1 MLTPRCFFSEDFRS
15 FQDYF
20 FSQPHRRRTFARGDY
35 LWRPE
40 RPFKSVHYILSG
52 VSQNYVEHENGR
64 RKIISF
70 HGPGTL
76 FPGYHRQDYKIE
88 RSLITRALSPM
99 EVLEFSKE
107 EFRLMFAHNGDLS
120 AAVVEWYAMYVNLLL
135 YDTAHQE
142 YNSSFLKLCNLL
154 YLLADSPVGGRQ
166 GGAEP
171 HPGRPGRP
179 AGDQPGQPDPRPDPA
194 APPGDSA
201 HPAGPGGAAGSAG
214 PGPVLLGGDPPL
226 SVIVHKTGP
235 PSASNDAHRRAA
247 GIFLDGGPSFWYAD
261 SDNLY

>member
-40 RPFKSVHYILSG
+40 RPFESVHYILSG

-166 GGAEP
+166 GVLYLTQDDLA
-171 HPGRPGRP
+171 
-179 AGDQPGQPDPRPDPA
+179 D
-194 APPGDSA
+194 
-201 HPAGPGGAAGSAG
+201 
-214 PGPVLLGGDPPL
+214 LLGISRANLTRGL
-226 SVIVHKTGP
+226 TQL
-235 PSASNDAHRRAA
+235 RRQ
-247 GIFLDGGPSFWYAD
+247 GILRTRRGLVELLDLPALAQCCSEETHP
-261 SDNLY
+261 

>member
-40 RPFKSVHYILSG
+40 RPFESVHYILSG

-70 HGPGTL
+70 HGLGTL

-166 GGAEP
+166 GVLYLTQDDLA
-171 HPGRPGRP
+171 
-179 AGDQPGQPDPRPDPA
+179 D
-194 APPGDSA
+194 
-201 HPAGPGGAAGSAG
+201 
-214 PGPVLLGGDPPL
+214 LLGISRANLTRGL
-226 SVIVHKTGP
+226 TQL
-235 PSASNDAHRRAA
+235 RRQ
-247 GIFLDGGPSFWYAD
+247 GILRTRRGLVELLDLPALAQCCSEETHP
-261 SDNLY
+261 

>member
-1 MLTPRCFFSEDFRS
+1 MMKKSRWFPVLTPRCFFSEDFRS

-40 RPFKSVHYILSG
+40 RPFESVHYILSG

-107 EFRLMFAHNGDLS
+107 EFRLMFAHNGNLS

-166 GGAEP
+166 GVLNLTQDDLA
-171 HPGRPGRP
+171 
-179 AGDQPGQPDPRPDPA
+179 D
-194 APPGDSA
+194 
-201 HPAGPGGAAGSAG
+201 
-214 PGPVLLGGDPPL
+214 LLGISRANLTRGL
-226 SVIVHKTGP
+226 TQL
-235 PSASNDAHRRAA
+235 RRQ
-247 GIFLDGGPSFWYAD
+247 GILRTRRGRVELL
-261 SDNLY
+261 NLPALAQCCSEETHP

>member
-20 FSQPHRRRTFARGDY
+20 FSQPHRRRTFARRDY

-40 RPFKSVHYILSG
+40 RPFEAVHYILSG

-166 GGAEP
+166 GVLYLTQDDLA
-171 HPGRPGRP
+171 
-179 AGDQPGQPDPRPDPA
+179 D
-194 APPGDSA
+194 
-201 HPAGPGGAAGSAG
+201 
-214 PGPVLLGGDPPL
+214 LLGISRANLTRGL
-226 SVIVHKTGP
+226 
-235 PSASNDAHRRAA
+235 AQLRRR
-247 GIFLDGGPSFWYAD
+247 GILRTRRGQVELLDLPALAQCCSEETHP
-261 SDNLY
+261 

>member
-40 RPFKSVHYILSG
+40 RPFESVHYILSG

-166 GGAEP
+166 GVLNLTQDDLA
-171 HPGRPGRP
+171 
-179 AGDQPGQPDPRPDPA
+179 D
-194 APPGDSA
+194 
-201 HPAGPGGAAGSAG
+201 
-214 PGPVLLGGDPPL
+214 LLGISRANLTRGL
-226 SVIVHKTGP
+226 
-235 PSASNDAHRRAA
+235 AQLRRQ
-247 GIFLDGGPSFWYAD
+247 GILRTRRGQVELLDLPALAQCCSEETHP
-261 SDNLY
+261 

>member
-40 RPFKSVHYILSG
+40 RPFESVHYILSG

-166 GGAEP
+166 GVLNLTQDDLA
-171 HPGRPGRP
+171 
-179 AGDQPGQPDPRPDPA
+179 D
-194 APPGDSA
+194 
-201 HPAGPGGAAGSAG
+201 
-214 PGPVLLGGDPPL
+214 LLGISRANLTRGL
-226 SVIVHKTGP
+226 
-235 PSASNDAHRRAA
+235 AQLRRQ
-247 GIFLDGGPSFWYAD
+247 GILRTRRGLVELLDLPALAQCCSEETHP
-261 SDNLY
+261 

>member
-40 RPFKSVHYILSG
+40 RPFESVHYILSG
-52 VSQNYVEHENGR
+52 VSQSYVEHENGR

-99 EVLEFSKE
+99 EVLEFSKD

-120 AAVVEWYAMYVNLLL
+120 ASVVEWYAMYVNLLL

-154 YLLADSPVGGRQ
+154 YLLADSPVGGQQGVLNLTQDDLADLLGISRVNLTRGLAQLRRQ
-166 GGAEP
+166 GILRTRRGQVELLDLPALAQCCSEET
-171 HPGRPGRP
+171 HP
-179 AGDQPGQPDPRPDPA
+179 
-194 APPGDSA
+194 
-201 HPAGPGGAAGSAG
+201 
-214 PGPVLLGGDPPL
+214 
-226 SVIVHKTGP
+226 
-235 PSASNDAHRRAA
+235 
-247 GIFLDGGPSFWYAD
+247 
-261 SDNLY
+261 

>member
-40 RPFKSVHYILSG
+40 RPFEAVHYILSG

-142 YNSSFLKLCNLL
+142 YNRSFLKLCNLL

-166 GGAEP
+166 GVLYLTQDDLA
-171 HPGRPGRP
+171 
-179 AGDQPGQPDPRPDPA
+179 D
-194 APPGDSA
+194 
-201 HPAGPGGAAGSAG
+201 
-214 PGPVLLGGDPPL
+214 LLGISRANLTRGL
-226 SVIVHKTGP
+226 TQL
-235 PSASNDAHRRAA
+235 RRQ
-247 GIFLDGGPSFWYAD
+247 GILRTRRGLVELLDLPALAQCCSEETHP
-261 SDNLY
+261 

>member
-40 RPFKSVHYILSG
+40 RPFESVHYILSG

-70 HGPGTL
+70 HGLGTL

-107 EFRLMFAHNGDLS
+107 EFRLMFAHNGNLS

-166 GGAEP
+166 GVLNLTQDDLA
-171 HPGRPGRP
+171 
-179 AGDQPGQPDPRPDPA
+179 D
-194 APPGDSA
+194 
-201 HPAGPGGAAGSAG
+201 
-214 PGPVLLGGDPPL
+214 LLGISRANLTRGL
-226 SVIVHKTGP
+226 
-235 PSASNDAHRRAA
+235 AQLRRQ
-247 GIFLDGGPSFWYAD
+247 GILRTRRGLVELLDLPALAQCCSEETHP
-261 SDNLY
+261 

>member
-1 MLTPRCFFSEDFRS
+1 MLPPRCFFSEDFRS

-40 RPFKSVHYILSG
+40 RPFESVHYILSG

-107 EFRLMFAHNGDLS
+107 EFQLMFAHNGDLS

-166 GGAEP
+166 GVLNLTQDDLA
-171 HPGRPGRP
+171 
-179 AGDQPGQPDPRPDPA
+179 D
-194 APPGDSA
+194 
-201 HPAGPGGAAGSAG
+201 
-214 PGPVLLGGDPPL
+214 LLGISRANLTRGL
-226 SVIVHKTGP
+226 TQL
-235 PSASNDAHRRAA
+235 RRQ
-247 GIFLDGGPSFWYAD
+247 GILRTRRGQVELLDLPALAQCCSEETHP
-261 SDNLY
+261 

>member
-40 RPFKSVHYILSG
+40 RPFESVHYILSG

-166 GGAEP
+166 GVLNLTQDDLA
-171 HPGRPGRP
+171 
-179 AGDQPGQPDPRPDPA
+179 D
-194 APPGDSA
+194 
-201 HPAGPGGAAGSAG
+201 
-214 PGPVLLGGDPPL
+214 LLGISRANLTRGLTQLRRQGILRTRRGQVELLDLPPL
-226 SVIVHKTGP
+226 AQCCSEETHP
-235 PSASNDAHRRAA
+235 
-247 GIFLDGGPSFWYAD
+247 
-261 SDNLY
+261 

>member
-20 FSQPHRRRTFARGDY
+20 FSQPLRRRSFARGDY

-40 RPFKSVHYILSG
+40 RPFESVHYILSG

-166 GGAEP
+166 GVLNLTQDDLA
-171 HPGRPGRP
+171 
-179 AGDQPGQPDPRPDPA
+179 D
-194 APPGDSA
+194 
-201 HPAGPGGAAGSAG
+201 
-214 PGPVLLGGDPPL
+214 LLGISRANLTRGL
-226 SVIVHKTGP
+226 
-235 PSASNDAHRRAA
+235 AQLRRQ
-247 GIFLDGGPSFWYAD
+247 GILRTRRGLVELLDLPALAQCCSEETHP
-261 SDNLY
+261 

>member
-40 RPFKSVHYILSG
+40 RPFESVHYILSG

-120 AAVVEWYAMYVNLLL
+120 AAVVEWYAMYINLLL

-166 GGAEP
+166 GVLYLTQDDLA
-171 HPGRPGRP
+171 
-179 AGDQPGQPDPRPDPA
+179 D
-194 APPGDSA
+194 
-201 HPAGPGGAAGSAG
+201 
-214 PGPVLLGGDPPL
+214 LLGISRANLTRGL
-226 SVIVHKTGP
+226 
-235 PSASNDAHRRAA
+235 AQLRRQ
-247 GIFLDGGPSFWYAD
+247 GILRTRRGLVELLDLPALAQCCSEETHP
-261 SDNLY
+261 

>member
-40 RPFKSVHYILSG
+40 RPFESVHYILSG

-107 EFRLMFAHNGDLS
+107 EFRLMFAHHGDRS

-166 GGAEP
+166 GVLYLTQDDLA
-171 HPGRPGRP
+171 
-179 AGDQPGQPDPRPDPA
+179 D
-194 APPGDSA
+194 
-201 HPAGPGGAAGSAG
+201 
-214 PGPVLLGGDPPL
+214 LLGISRANLTRGL
-226 SVIVHKTGP
+226 
-235 PSASNDAHRRAA
+235 AQLRRQ
-247 GIFLDGGPSFWYAD
+247 GILRTRRGLVELLDLPALAQCCSEETHP
-261 SDNLY
+261 

>member
-20 FSQPHRRRTFARGDY
+20 FSQPHRRRTFSRGDY

-40 RPFKSVHYILSG
+40 RPFESVHYILSG

-166 GGAEP
+166 GVLYLTQDDLA
-171 HPGRPGRP
+171 
-179 AGDQPGQPDPRPDPA
+179 D
-194 APPGDSA
+194 
-201 HPAGPGGAAGSAG
+201 
-214 PGPVLLGGDPPL
+214 LLGISRANLTRGL
-226 SVIVHKTGP
+226 
-235 PSASNDAHRRAA
+235 AQLRRQ
-247 GIFLDGGPSFWYAD
+247 GILRTRRGLVELLDLPALAQCCSEETHP
-261 SDNLY
+261 

>member
-166 GGAEP
+166 GVLNLTQDDLA
-171 HPGRPGRP
+171 
-179 AGDQPGQPDPRPDPA
+179 D
-194 APPGDSA
+194 
-201 HPAGPGGAAGSAG
+201 
-214 PGPVLLGGDPPL
+214 LLGISRANLTRGL
-226 SVIVHKTGP
+226 
-235 PSASNDAHRRAA
+235 AQLRRQ
-247 GIFLDGGPSFWYAD
+247 GILRTRRGLVELLDLPALAQCCSEETHP
-261 SDNLY
+261 

>member
-40 RPFKSVHYILSG
+40 RPFESVHYILSG

-70 HGPGTL
+70 PGLGTL
-76 FPGYHRQDYKIE
+76 FPCYHRQDYKIE

-120 AAVVEWYAMYVNLLL
+120 AAVVEWDAMYVNLLL

-166 GGAEP
+166 GVLNLTQDDLA
-171 HPGRPGRP
+171 
-179 AGDQPGQPDPRPDPA
+179 D
-194 APPGDSA
+194 
-201 HPAGPGGAAGSAG
+201 
-214 PGPVLLGGDPPL
+214 LLGISRANLTRGL
-226 SVIVHKTGP
+226 TQL
-235 PSASNDAHRRAA
+235 RRQ
-247 GIFLDGGPSFWYAD
+247 GILRTRRGLVELLDLPALAQCCSEETHP
-261 SDNLY
+261 

>member
-40 RPFKSVHYILSG
+40 RPFESVHYILSG

-166 GGAEP
+166 GVLYLTQDDLA
-171 HPGRPGRP
+171 
-179 AGDQPGQPDPRPDPA
+179 D
-194 APPGDSA
+194 
-201 HPAGPGGAAGSAG
+201 
-214 PGPVLLGGDPPL
+214 LLGISRANLTRGL
-226 SVIVHKTGP
+226 
-235 PSASNDAHRRAA
+235 AQLRRQ
-247 GIFLDGGPSFWYAD
+247 GILRTRRGLVELLDLPALAQCCSEETHP
-261 SDNLY
+261 

>member
-40 RPFKSVHYILSG
+40 RPFESVHYILSG

-107 EFRLMFAHNGDLS
+107 EFRLMFAHNGNLS

-166 GGAEP
+166 GVLNLTQDDLA
-171 HPGRPGRP
+171 
-179 AGDQPGQPDPRPDPA
+179 D
-194 APPGDSA
+194 
-201 HPAGPGGAAGSAG
+201 
-214 PGPVLLGGDPPL
+214 LLGISRANLTRGL
-226 SVIVHKTGP
+226 TQL
-235 PSASNDAHRRAA
+235 RRQ
-247 GIFLDGGPSFWYAD
+247 GILRTRRGQVELL
-261 SDNLY
+261 NLPALAQCCSEETHP

>member
-1 MLTPRCFFSEDFRS
+1 M
-15 FQDYF
+15 
-20 FSQPHRRRTFARGDY
+20 
-35 LWRPE
+35 
-40 RPFKSVHYILSG
+40 
-52 VSQNYVEHENGR
+52 SQNYVEHENGR

-166 GGAEP
+166 GVLYLTQDDLA
-171 HPGRPGRP
+171 
-179 AGDQPGQPDPRPDPA
+179 D
-194 APPGDSA
+194 
-201 HPAGPGGAAGSAG
+201 
-214 PGPVLLGGDPPL
+214 LLGISRANLTRGL
-226 SVIVHKTGP
+226 
-235 PSASNDAHRRAA
+235 AQLRRQ
-247 GIFLDGGPSFWYAD
+247 GILRTRRGLVELLDLPALAQCCSEETHP
-261 SDNLY
+261 

>member
-20 FSQPHRRRTFARGDY
+20 FSQPHRRRTFSRGDY

-40 RPFKSVHYILSG
+40 RPFESVHYILSG

-107 EFRLMFAHNGDLS
+107 EFRLMFAHNGNLS

-166 GGAEP
+166 GVLYLTQDDLA
-171 HPGRPGRP
+171 
-179 AGDQPGQPDPRPDPA
+179 D
-194 APPGDSA
+194 
-201 HPAGPGGAAGSAG
+201 
-214 PGPVLLGGDPPL
+214 LLGISRANLTRGL
-226 SVIVHKTGP
+226 
-235 PSASNDAHRRAA
+235 AQLRRQ
-247 GIFLDGGPSFWYAD
+247 GILRTRRGLVELLDLPALAQCCSEETHP
-261 SDNLY
+261 

>member
-40 RPFKSVHYILSG
+40 RPFESVHYILSG

-107 EFRLMFAHNGDLS
+107 EFRLMFAHNGDLG

-166 GGAEP
+166 GVLNLTQDDLA
-171 HPGRPGRP
+171 
-179 AGDQPGQPDPRPDPA
+179 D
-194 APPGDSA
+194 
-201 HPAGPGGAAGSAG
+201 
-214 PGPVLLGGDPPL
+214 LLGISRANLTRGL
-226 SVIVHKTGP
+226 TQL
-235 PSASNDAHRRAA
+235 RRQ
-247 GIFLDGGPSFWYAD
+247 GILRTRRGQVELLDLPALAQCCSEETHP
-261 SDNLY
+261 

>member
-70 HGPGTL
+70 HGLGTL

-166 GGAEP
+166 GVLYLTQDDLA
-171 HPGRPGRP
+171 
-179 AGDQPGQPDPRPDPA
+179 D
-194 APPGDSA
+194 
-201 HPAGPGGAAGSAG
+201 
-214 PGPVLLGGDPPL
+214 LLGISRANLTRGL
-226 SVIVHKTGP
+226 
-235 PSASNDAHRRAA
+235 AQLRRQ
-247 GIFLDGGPSFWYAD
+247 GILRTRRGLVELLDLPALAQCCSEETHP
-261 SDNLY
+261 

>member
-20 FSQPHRRRTFARGDY
+20 FSQPHRRRTFSRGDY

-40 RPFKSVHYILSG
+40 RPFESVHYILSG

-76 FPGYHRQDYKIE
+76 FPGYHHQDYKIE

-166 GGAEP
+166 GVLNLTQDDLA
-171 HPGRPGRP
+171 
-179 AGDQPGQPDPRPDPA
+179 D
-194 APPGDSA
+194 
-201 HPAGPGGAAGSAG
+201 
-214 PGPVLLGGDPPL
+214 LLGISRANLTRGL
-226 SVIVHKTGP
+226 
-235 PSASNDAHRRAA
+235 AQLRRQ
-247 GIFLDGGPSFWYAD
+247 GILRTRRGLVELLDLPALAQCCSEETHP
-261 SDNLY
+261 

>member
-40 RPFKSVHYILSG
+40 RPFESVHYILSG

-166 GGAEP
+166 GVLNLTQDDLA
-171 HPGRPGRP
+171 
-179 AGDQPGQPDPRPDPA
+179 D
-194 APPGDSA
+194 
-201 HPAGPGGAAGSAG
+201 
-214 PGPVLLGGDPPL
+214 LLGISRANLTRGL
-226 SVIVHKTGP
+226 TQL
-235 PSASNDAHRRAA
+235 RRQ
-247 GIFLDGGPSFWYAD
+247 GILRTRRGLVELLDLPALAQCCSEETHP
-261 SDNLY
+261 

>member
-40 RPFKSVHYILSG
+40 RPFESVHYILSG

-166 GGAEP
+166 GVLNLTQDDLA
-171 HPGRPGRP
+171 
-179 AGDQPGQPDPRPDPA
+179 D
-194 APPGDSA
+194 
-201 HPAGPGGAAGSAG
+201 
-214 PGPVLLGGDPPL
+214 LLGVTRANLTRGL
-226 SVIVHKTGP
+226 
-235 PSASNDAHRRAA
+235 AQLRRQ
-247 GIFLDGGPSFWYAD
+247 GILRTRRGLVELLDLPALAQCCSEETHP
-261 SDNLY
+261 

>member
-40 RPFKSVHYILSG
+40 RPFESVHYILSG

-107 EFRLMFAHNGDLS
+107 EFRLMFAHNGNLS

-166 GGAEP
+166 GVLNLTQDDLA
-171 HPGRPGRP
+171 
-179 AGDQPGQPDPRPDPA
+179 D
-194 APPGDSA
+194 
-201 HPAGPGGAAGSAG
+201 
-214 PGPVLLGGDPPL
+214 LLGISRVNLTRGL
-226 SVIVHKTGP
+226 
-235 PSASNDAHRRAA
+235 AQLRRREILRTRR
-247 GIFLDGGPSFWYAD
+247 GLVELLDLPALAQCCSEETHP
-261 SDNLY
+261 

>member
-1 MLTPRCFFSEDFRS
+1 MLTPRCFISEDFRS

-40 RPFKSVHYILSG
+40 RPFESVHYILSG

-166 GGAEP
+166 GVLYLTQDDLA
-171 HPGRPGRP
+171 
-179 AGDQPGQPDPRPDPA
+179 D
-194 APPGDSA
+194 
-201 HPAGPGGAAGSAG
+201 
-214 PGPVLLGGDPPL
+214 LLGISRANLTRGL
-226 SVIVHKTGP
+226 TQL
-235 PSASNDAHRRAA
+235 RRQ
-247 GIFLDGGPSFWYAD
+247 GILRTRRGLVELLDLPALAQCCSEETHP
-261 SDNLY
+261 

>member
-40 RPFKSVHYILSG
+40 RPFESVHYILSG
-52 VSQNYVEHENGR
+52 VSQNYVEHENGQ

-107 EFRLMFAHNGDLS
+107 EFRLMFAYNGDLS

-166 GGAEP
+166 GVLYLTQDDLA
-171 HPGRPGRP
+171 
-179 AGDQPGQPDPRPDPA
+179 D
-194 APPGDSA
+194 
-201 HPAGPGGAAGSAG
+201 
-214 PGPVLLGGDPPL
+214 LLGISRANLTRGL
-226 SVIVHKTGP
+226 TQL
-235 PSASNDAHRRAA
+235 RRQ
-247 GIFLDGGPSFWYAD
+247 GILRTRRGLVELLDLPALAQCCSEETHP
-261 SDNLY
+261 

>member
-1 MLTPRCFFSEDFRS
+1 MLPPRCFFSEDFRS

-40 RPFKSVHYILSG
+40 RPFESVHYILSG

-166 GGAEP
+166 GVLNLTQDDLA
-171 HPGRPGRP
+171 
-179 AGDQPGQPDPRPDPA
+179 D
-194 APPGDSA
+194 
-201 HPAGPGGAAGSAG
+201 
-214 PGPVLLGGDPPL
+214 LLGISRANLTRGL
-226 SVIVHKTGP
+226 
-235 PSASNDAHRRAA
+235 AQLRRQ
-247 GIFLDGGPSFWYAD
+247 GILRTRRGLVELLDLPALAQCCSEETHP
-261 SDNLY
+261 

>member
-40 RPFKSVHYILSG
+40 RPFESVHYILSG

-70 HGPGTL
+70 HGLGTL

-166 GGAEP
+166 GVLNLTQDDLA
-171 HPGRPGRP
+171 
-179 AGDQPGQPDPRPDPA
+179 D
-194 APPGDSA
+194 
-201 HPAGPGGAAGSAG
+201 
-214 PGPVLLGGDPPL
+214 LLGISRANLTRGL
-226 SVIVHKTGP
+226 TQL
-235 PSASNDAHRRAA
+235 RRQ
-247 GIFLDGGPSFWYAD
+247 GILRTRRGLVELLDLPALAQCCSEETHP
-261 SDNLY
+261 

>member
-40 RPFKSVHYILSG
+40 RPFESVHYILSG

-88 RSLITRALSPM
+88 RSLVTRALSPM

-154 YLLADSPVGGRQ
+154 YLLADSPVGGRHGVLNLTQ
-166 GGAEP
+166 DDLA
-171 HPGRPGRP
+171 
-179 AGDQPGQPDPRPDPA
+179 D
-194 APPGDSA
+194 
-201 HPAGPGGAAGSAG
+201 
-214 PGPVLLGGDPPL
+214 LLGISRANLTRGL
-226 SVIVHKTGP
+226 TQL
-235 PSASNDAHRRAA
+235 RRQ
-247 GIFLDGGPSFWYAD
+247 GILRTRRGLVELLDLPALAQCCSEETHP
-261 SDNLY
+261 

>member
-40 RPFKSVHYILSG
+40 RPFESVHYILSG

-166 GGAEP
+166 GVLNLTQDDLA
-171 HPGRPGRP
+171 
-179 AGDQPGQPDPRPDPA
+179 D
-194 APPGDSA
+194 
-201 HPAGPGGAAGSAG
+201 
-214 PGPVLLGGDPPL
+214 LLGISRANLTRGL
-226 SVIVHKTGP
+226 
-235 PSASNDAHRRAA
+235 AQLRRQ
-247 GIFLDGGPSFWYAD
+247 GTLRTRRGLVELLDLPALAQCCSEETHP
-261 SDNLY
+261 

>member
-40 RPFKSVHYILSG
+40 RPFESVHYILSG

-166 GGAEP
+166 GVLNLTQDDLA
-171 HPGRPGRP
+171 
-179 AGDQPGQPDPRPDPA
+179 D
-194 APPGDSA
+194 
-201 HPAGPGGAAGSAG
+201 
-214 PGPVLLGGDPPL
+214 LLGISRANLTRGL
-226 SVIVHKTGP
+226 
-235 PSASNDAHRRAA
+235 AQLRRQ
-247 GIFLDGGPSFWYAD
+247 GILRTRRGLVELLDLPALAQCC
-261 SDNLY
+261 SDETHP

>member
-40 RPFKSVHYILSG
+40 RPFESVHYILSG
-52 VSQNYVEHENGR
+52 VSQIYVEPENGR

-166 GGAEP
+166 GVLYLTQDDLA
-171 HPGRPGRP
+171 
-179 AGDQPGQPDPRPDPA
+179 D
-194 APPGDSA
+194 
-201 HPAGPGGAAGSAG
+201 
-214 PGPVLLGGDPPL
+214 LLGISRANLTRGL
-226 SVIVHKTGP
+226 
-235 PSASNDAHRRAA
+235 AQLRRQ
-247 GIFLDGGPSFWYAD
+247 GILRTRRGLVELLDLPALAQCCSEETHP
-261 SDNLY
+261 

>member
-20 FSQPHRRRTFARGDY
+20 FSQPHRRRTFARRDY

-40 RPFKSVHYILSG
+40 RPFEAVHYILSG

-70 HGPGTL
+70 HGLGTL

-166 GGAEP
+166 GVLYLTQDDLA
-171 HPGRPGRP
+171 
-179 AGDQPGQPDPRPDPA
+179 D
-194 APPGDSA
+194 
-201 HPAGPGGAAGSAG
+201 
-214 PGPVLLGGDPPL
+214 LLGISRANLTRGL
-226 SVIVHKTGP
+226 
-235 PSASNDAHRRAA
+235 AQLRRQ
-247 GIFLDGGPSFWYAD
+247 GILRTRRGLVELLDLPALAQCCSEETHP
-261 SDNLY
+261 

>member
-107 EFRLMFAHNGDLS
+107 EFQLMFAHNGDLS

-166 GGAEP
+166 GVLNLTQDDLA
-171 HPGRPGRP
+171 
-179 AGDQPGQPDPRPDPA
+179 D
-194 APPGDSA
+194 
-201 HPAGPGGAAGSAG
+201 
-214 PGPVLLGGDPPL
+214 LLGISRANLTRGL
-226 SVIVHKTGP
+226 TQL
-235 PSASNDAHRRAA
+235 RRQ
-247 GIFLDGGPSFWYAD
+247 GILRTRRGQVELLDLPALAQCCSEETHP
-261 SDNLY
+261 